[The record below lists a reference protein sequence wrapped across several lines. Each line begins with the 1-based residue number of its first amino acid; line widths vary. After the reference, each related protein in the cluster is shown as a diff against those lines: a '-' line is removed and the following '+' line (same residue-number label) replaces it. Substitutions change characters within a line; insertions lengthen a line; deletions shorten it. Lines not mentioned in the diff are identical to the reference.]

1 MVFGS
6 EIWSSPEDR
15 RVVGRFAPSRP
26 AISPAAVRHLAVL
39 LPTNSGPMV
48 CVAPFRSV
56 SPPGP
61 LRTGSR
67 GMDLYTRIGFCR
79 RVLGG
84 AGSPSVVAPRCAA
97 TFVRSRL
104 KWTRAFLVPR
114 PRLASLSSIRPIFM
128 TAPCTVKMLT
138 PFGAVCPPVVH
149 ARKVRSC
156 SPHRQGMAFLCG
168 FFRSLGGGD
177 AAIDAGR
184 LLSAQRF
191 FPTVGITVSPAP
203 AHLLTVHAHWEECGP
218 SLFVRQVFRAPTA
231 LQPCV
236 VPPCSARPLSVT
248 APHDSKICPRPSVLH
263 TWLSRPPPSPS
274 SPSLSSLSCAVV
286 AV

>member
-1 MVFGS
+1 M
-6 EIWSSPEDR
+6 
-15 RVVGRFAPSRP
+15 
-26 AISPAAVRHLAVL
+26 
-39 LPTNSGPMV
+39 
-48 CVAPFRSV
+48 
-56 SPPGP
+56 
-61 LRTGSR
+61 
-67 GMDLYTRIGFCR
+67 
-79 RVLGG
+79 
-84 AGSPSVVAPRCAA
+84 
-97 TFVRSRL
+97 
-104 KWTRAFLVPR
+104 
-114 PRLASLSSIRPIFM
+114 
-128 TAPCTVKMLT
+128 T
-138 PFGAVCPPVVH
+138 PFGAACPPVVH

-156 SPHRQGMAFLCG
+156 SPHRQGMAFLWG

-248 APHDSKICPRPSVLH
+248 APHDSKICPHPAVLRA
-263 TWLSRPPPSPS
+263 WLSRLPPPRLRLSPRS
-274 SPSLSSLSCAVV
+274 AVLLWLSDRSLLHAWGLPSWEWCAALSWLSPAQGPSYTPPRAQWQVQHRHVASCDCSCSALRIGMRICGTLLNSPPALCHVYPHLKTKTRPWSRCRRYPFN
-286 AV
+286 